1 MKRISLI
8 LSFTLWFSS
17 NVAFSQT
24 SAQKKSANIE
34 LQATISS
41 DLMKHTPASYPRDY
55 DHDAFAFSNNGDYL
69 FVLSDTQFAILDSK
83 TAEVIKSFPTV
94 KPKNVYCRGFLVN
107 KNNNLQV
114 AIQVDNKN
122 IVIIS
127 DVEKASTSILDVKD
141 KKIYAERSIIPT
153 KDEFTSMDFSKDGKE
168 FYAKNVEQN
177 KISVYRTSTGEL
189 SRVIP
194 SQSGDIYI
202 LSGCDNEVLY
212 KSGLDCEI
220 RNLQTNELIRKYTW
234 KQPKS
239 FGIYDRHTG
248 IEDAKGKSFLNKIIQ
263 KMEIEY
269 IQGYTIPNTDSYLFD
284 IPISGKQ
291 LAVVFN
297 SNGESV
303 PLPQKDDQVFMDDDY
318 QFNFSPDGRY
328 MVIKNNGAWEIWAIK

>member
-55 DHDAFAFSNNGDYL
+55 DYGNFIFSNNGDYL
-69 FVLSDTQFAILDSK
+69 FVLTDTQFAILDSK

-94 KPKNVYCRGFLVN
+94 KPKNVYCRDFLVN

-114 AIQVDNKN
+114 AIRVDKKH

-127 DVEKASTSILDVKD
+127 DVEKASTSILDIKD

-153 KDEFTSMDFSKDGKE
+153 KDEFTTTAFSEDGRE
-168 FYAKNVEQN
+168 FYANDVLSKKNR
-177 KISVYRTSTGEL
+177 VYKTSTGEF
-189 SRVIP
+189 SRTI
-194 SQSGDIYI
+194 SDK
-202 LSGCDNEVLY
+202 E
-212 KSGLDCEI
+212 E
-220 RNLQTNELIRKYTW
+220 
-234 KQPKS
+234 KS
-239 FGIYDRHTG
+239 FFFWDYYD
-248 IEDAKGKSFLNKIIQ
+248 IKAEDTKGKSLLSQII
-263 KMEIEY
+263 KGTGSEY
-269 IQGYTIPNTDSYLFD
+269 TRGYAIPNTDSYLFD
-284 IPISGKQ
+284 IPMSSSLQQ

-297 SNGESV
+297 SNGDSV
-303 PLPQKDDQVFMDDDY
+303 PLPQKDDKVLMDKDH

>member
-1 MKRISLI
+1 
-8 LSFTLWFSS
+8 
-17 NVAFSQT
+17 
-24 SAQKKSANIE
+24 
-34 LQATISS
+34 
-41 DLMKHTPASYPRDY
+41 
-55 DHDAFAFSNNGDYL
+55 
-69 FVLSDTQFAILDSK
+69 
-83 TAEVIKSFPTV
+83 
-94 KPKNVYCRGFLVN
+94 
-107 KNNNLQV
+107 
-114 AIQVDNKN
+114 
-122 IVIIS
+122 
-127 DVEKASTSILDVKD
+127 
-141 KKIYAERSIIPT
+141 
-153 KDEFTSMDFSKDGKE
+153 
-168 FYAKNVEQN
+168 
-177 KISVYRTSTGEL
+177 
-189 SRVIP
+189 
-194 SQSGDIYI
+194 
-202 LSGCDNEVLY
+202 
-212 KSGLDCEI
+212 
-220 RNLQTNELIRKYTW
+220 LQTNELIRKYTW